1 MVWADSNSMHKPSTV
16 GENGATRE
24 AAPELTASP
33 WMRCRYCGTDNYPD
47 DARCVKCQRRLSLPG
62 AWGAQS
68 APPVVDTATAPA
80 LDVSPAEM
88 ERNIQRRLETVAH
101 NPEVQKRLVPRQ
113 QALFAHR
120 EQAKVV
126 AFDGPGADPRTKF
139 YRKPADPLAAER
151 PRSGRGKTSL
161 NQFKFEFNV
170 PARPSQP
177 FTREIDRS
185 QLPVNVAPLS
195 LRALASTLDL
205 LVVGFLCAVFLG
217 AVRLWLG
224 NLPIAASNWYYF
236 APTPLLLA
244 MAYKVMFAVSGQ
256 DTLGLQS
263 ARLSLISY
271 DGSVPT
277 CTQRL
282 ARIGMGM
289 LSIAAA
295 GLGLLWAVTDEES
308 LTWHDMA
315 TQTFLTNG
323 EQAES

>member
-1 MVWADSNSMHKPSTV
+1 M
-16 GENGATRE
+16 
-24 AAPELTASP
+24 
-33 WMRCRYCGTDNYPD
+33 
-47 DARCVKCQRRLSLPG
+47 KCQRRLSAQGTWQLAG
-62 AWGAQS
+62 AT
-68 APPVVDTATAPA
+68 PVIDTATAPA
-80 LDVSPAEM
+80 LDVTPAEM

-101 NPEVQKRLVPRQ
+101 NPEVTKRLVPRQ

-126 AFDGPGADPRTKF
+126 SLDGVGAAPGTKF
-139 YRKPADPLAAER
+139 YKRSSDPLAGEK
-151 PRSGRGKTSL
+151 PRSGRRKSSE
-161 NQFKFEFNV
+161 NQYKLEFSA

-185 QLPVNVAPLS
+185 QSPVSVAPLA
-195 LRALASTLDL
+195 LRALASTLDMA
-205 LVVGFLCAVFLG
+205 VVLGLCAIFLT

-224 NLPIAASNWYYF
+224 QFPIAMSNWYYF
-236 APTPLLLA
+236 APAPFLLA
-244 MAYKVMFAVSGQ
+244 MAYKVMFAVGGQ

-271 DGSVPT
+271 DGSRPT

-282 ARIGMGM
+282 ARIGMGL

-295 GLGLLWAVTDEES
+295 GLGLIWALTDEER

-315 TQTFLTNG
+315 TQTFLTTG
-323 EQAES
+323 EPSES